1 MTMRHKICRLV
12 CDDWNSFVQS
22 SFISLVNVGISSGWS
37 FTIIYFLFIAIML
50 SNISYFF
57 PGWFVTWYLRLA
69 SGTIIFFRLNW
80 YVFHSIN
87 VIISYD
93 VPVWLS
99 AFVYI
104 IKIIIFSFLLSSLFS
119 LSNCIGWP
127 STMTPTAN
135 LGSLVRNGKI

>member
-57 PGWFVTWYLRLA
+57 SWMVRYLIFEA
-69 SGTIIFFRLNW
+69 GKWHYYFFRLNW

-99 AFVYI
+99 AFVYT